1 MNGAAGLKHAVVLS
15 GGGADGAYEVGV
27 MKALFSG
34 EASFTGGPV
43 DPEVFTGTSIGAFN
57 AALLVSHWDQH
68 GPAAISELERVWRE
82 TLAERVNRPGNGAYR
97 FRANPLEVFDP
108 RNYLPNPLQ
117 SLAQLA
123 QDSLYLGW
131 DGLQRFVGL
140 LQSTAPLAER
150 ILYLFDLTSLVS
162 RAPLEQTV
170 RETIDLEHIRES
182 RKSLIIAATNW
193 DSGELKLYKN
203 RDMTDY
209 LGARAILASA
219 AIPGFFP
226 PTEVGAQPFVDGG
239 VVLNTPLVPAIDAGA
254 DILHVIYMD
263 PDVSNI
269 PQVDLG
275 STLQTLYRMQVIGW
289 ARLINREVEHDR
301 TLNGAARILAQID
314 PREARTIEDFF
325 LTRDPDSKFARRL
338 LRPPDRREVTIH
350 RYHPYENLS
359 GLLGLLNVRRDRVG
373 RLIERGFNDAILHDC
388 VDSGCVLRSQEESS
402 EPHDPVQD
410 VRPAGSIA
418 QNFLL
423 R

>member
-1 MNGAAGLKHAVVLS
+1 MNDTGDLKHAVVLS

-27 MKALFSG
+27 LKALFSG
-34 EASFTGGPV
+34 EAPFTGGPV

-57 AALLVSHWDQH
+57 AALLVSQWDQH
-68 GPAAISELERVWRE
+68 GTAAISDLERVWRE
-82 TLAERVNRPGNGAYR
+82 TLAERIDGTGNGGYR
-97 FRANPLEVFDP
+97 FRANPLDFLDP
-108 RNYLPNPLQ
+108 SKYLSNPIQPLI
-117 SLAQLA
+117 QLA

-131 DGLQRFVGL
+131 DGLQRLVGL

-150 ILYLFDLTSLVS
+150 ILSLFDLTSLVS

-170 RETIDLEHIRES
+170 RETIELENIRSS

-203 RDMTDY
+203 SDMTDY
-209 LGARAILASA
+209 LGTRAILASA

-275 STLQTLYRMQVIGW
+275 STLQTMYRMQVIGW
-289 ARLINREVEHDR
+289 ARLINREIEHDR
-301 TLNGAARILAQID
+301 TLNGAVRILRQID
-314 PREARTIEDFF
+314 PGEAKTIEDFF
-325 LTRDPDSKFARRL
+325 RTRDPDSKFARRL
-338 LRPPDRREVTIH
+338 LRPPDHREVTIH
-350 RYHPYENLS
+350 RYHPYENLG
-359 GLLGLLNVRRDRVG
+359 GLLGFLNVQRDRIG
-373 RLIERGFNDAILHDC
+373 RLIEQGFNDAVLHNC
-388 VDSGCVLRSQEESS
+388 ADSGCVLRSQEESA
-402 EPHDPVQD
+402 EPPEMGHEA
-410 VRPAGSIA
+410 RLEG
-418 QNFLL
+418 
-423 R
+423 